1 MSRTSI
7 WIQKY
12 GRLGIY
18 IEFWYVKRLDKVDIS
33 QTLIWGK
40 EIKRLE
46 NKLRDN
52 RKIGI
57 GVEWKVMTIDM
68 IDMEMKDIKIGI
80 KIITEVKI
88 IIGITR
94 IIIVD
99 RTIEV
104 TINMKIKI
112 LTIEIIIIEEI
123 QLIWVKKYK
132 TNTSFFC
139 TFYICFWK
147 ICLLFQWYLYIF
159 LWIIYCFYV

>member
-1 MSRTSI
+1 MSLTSI
-7 WIQKY
+7 WIRKY
-12 GRLGIY
+12 GRLDIY
-18 IEFWYVKRLDKVDIS
+18 IEFWYVKRFRKVDIY

-40 EIKRLE
+40 EIKRLK

-52 RKIGI
+52 RKIEI
-57 GVEWKVMTIDM
+57 EVEWKVMTIDM

-80 KIITEVKI
+80 KIITEVNI
-88 IIGITR
+88 IIGITK

-123 QLIWVKKYK
+123 KLMWVKKYIE
-132 TNTSFFC
+132 NTSFFC
-139 TFYICFWK
+139 T
-147 ICLLFQWYLYIF
+147 LYCIF
-159 LWIIYCFYV
+159 VREKSM